1 MFWSAFCLNDS
12 KDTASC
18 DSVELVEEANVKK
31 KKRGKKGVIKRG
43 MFSVCV
49 CKSKVLVVVVLF
61 VIRNVFGFECFE
73 GGVKTET

>member
-49 CKSKVLVVVVLF
+49 CKCKVLVY
-61 VIRNVFGFECFE
+61 VIRNVFGFECLE